1 MSSNVKILV
10 RFILSEPNSLIT
22 WDANYLPKKLDL
34 NATTWLPFDVF
45 NQSYRNFEQKFLRG
59 RECQEN
65 CPTQISL
72 QLPKITLDRVY
83 LHDALLLLGKA
94 LGSLQLISVANC
106 TSESQQVDPQAIACR
121 KRNGRN
127 AIWSSGSTVS
137 RSLKQFDAAVRV

>member
-1 MSSNVKILV
+1 MNFDNLTLFFLIADTLISVCGTVQTRTILSAALHANLIRPDSKFFFRMSSNVKILV

-72 QLPKITLDRVY
+72 QLPKVTLDRIY
-83 LHDALLLLGKA
+83 LYDALLLLGKA
-94 LGSLQLISVANC
+94 LG
-106 TSESQQVDPQAIACR
+106 
-121 KRNGRN
+121 K
-127 AIWSSGSTVS
+127 
-137 RSLKQFDAAVRV
+137 